1 MDTKR
6 FLEFE
11 IESGEPILRAGLL
24 GIILERTETLSELLR
39 SSLGGQHFL
48 WTAGVPIS
56 AHHVAR
62 PRLAH
67 R

>member
-1 MDTKR
+1 MDVKR
-6 FLEFE
+6 FLQFE
-11 IESGEPILRAGLL
+11 IESQLPIMHAGLL
-24 GIILERTETLSELLR
+24 GVILERTETLTELMR
-39 SSLGGQHFL
+39 NSLGGQHFL